1 MARFSAGAVST
12 GAGSTTLPLMA
23 LTSAAATGFHLREVG
38 IFNTTSTAAAMAL
51 ARITTAGTPGA
62 SVGTPG
68 QMDDRSAAA
77 ACVVKQTYSS
87 TAPTTSY
94 LGYNAQLGAAVGS
107 GIVWVFGDIGISA
120 AVATANGVGVLV
132 ANGTGQ
138 ICNIYF
144 VWDE

>member
-1 MARFSAGAVST
+1 MARFSAGAAST
-12 GAGSTTLPLMA
+12 GAGSATLPLMA
-23 LTSAAATGFHLREVG
+23 LTSAASTGFHLREVG
-38 IFNTTSTAAAMAL
+38 IFNTTTTNTAMQM
-51 ARITTAGTPGA
+51 ARITTAGTPGS

-87 TAPTTSY
+87 TAPTTSS
-94 LGYNAQLGAAVGS
+94 LGYNAALGAAIGS
-107 GIVWVFGDIGISA
+107 GVVWVFGDIGISA
-120 AVATANGVGVLV
+120 AVGTAQGVGVLSI
-132 ANGTGQ
+132 GTGQ